1 LGSLTRS
8 YEAVNGPL
16 TDTLHFHELNLSALC
31 LQGRL
36 PGLVTALG
44 HAKKVSMTFSDAT
57 RRVRRPFAVLAAAAL
72 VIAAGTLVGLALPP
86 YAISQKGR
94 QFHPGEISIKRGETL
109 QIMNDDGDLLHHA
122 YIDSPK
128 FAFDSGDQ
136 QPGSRTDI
144 TFPTPGDFE
153 VLCAIHPKM
162 RLVVHV
168 N

>member
-1 LGSLTRS
+1 MK
-8 YEAVNGPL
+8 
-16 TDTLHFHELNLSALC
+16 
-31 LQGRL
+31 
-36 PGLVTALG
+36 VT
-44 HAKKVSMTFSDAT
+44 MTFSGVMSW
-57 RRVRRPFAVLAAAAL
+57 VRRAVAVLAGAAII
-72 VIAAGTLVGLALPP
+72 VAAGTLVGLALSP

-109 QIMNDDGDLLHHA
+109 EIVNDDGDLLHHA

-128 FAFDSGDQ
+128 LSFDSGDQ

-144 TFPTPGDFE
+144 TFPAPGDFE

>member
-1 LGSLTRS
+1 MRKKASM
-8 YEAVNGPL
+8 
-16 TDTLHFHELNLSALC
+16 TLHDAMR
-31 LQGRL
+31 RL
-36 PGLVTALG
+36 
-44 HAKKVSMTFSDAT
+44 
-57 RRVRRPFAVLAAAAL
+57 RRPVAVVAAAL
-72 VIAAGTLVGLALPP
+72 IVIAAGTLVGLALPP

-109 QIMNDDGDLLHHA
+109 QIVNDDGDLLHHA

-136 QPGSRTDI
+136 QPGTRTEI
-144 TFPTPGDFE
+144 TFPMTGEFE

>member
-1 LGSLTRS
+1 
-8 YEAVNGPL
+8 
-16 TDTLHFHELNLSALC
+16 
-31 LQGRL
+31 
-36 PGLVTALG
+36 
-44 HAKKVSMTFSDAT
+44 MTFGGVMNW
-57 RRVRRPFAVLAAAAL
+57 VRRALAVLAGAAII
-72 VIAAGTLVGLALPP
+72 VTAGTLVGVALSP

-94 QFHPGEISIKRGETL
+94 QFHPGEININRGETL
-109 QIMNDDGDLLHHA
+109 EIVNDDGDLLHHA

-144 TFPTPGDFE
+144 TFPMPGDFE

>member
-1 LGSLTRS
+1 M
-8 YEAVNGPL
+8 N
-16 TDTLHFHELNLSALC
+16 
-31 LQGRL
+31 
-36 PGLVTALG
+36 
-44 HAKKVSMTFSDAT
+44 FSDAT
-57 RRVRRPFAVLAAAAL
+57 RHIRRALAVLSAAAL

-109 QIMNDDGDLLHHA
+109 QVINDDGDLLHHA

-144 TFPTPGDFE
+144 TFSTPGDFE
-153 VLCAIHPKM
+153 VLCAIHQKM